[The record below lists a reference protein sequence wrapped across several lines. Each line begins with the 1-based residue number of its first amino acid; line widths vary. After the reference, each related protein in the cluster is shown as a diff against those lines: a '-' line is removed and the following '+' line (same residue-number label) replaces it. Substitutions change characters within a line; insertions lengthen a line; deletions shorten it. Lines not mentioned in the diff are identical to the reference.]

1 MKSTLLVVAVLAV
14 TLTGCS
20 DAPKTSSQAGGAK
33 AAHPEAEAESELEGA
48 QAESEL
54 ARDQAE
60 SKSARDP
67 AEPRKQNLQR
77 GKKAK
82 NRSNATTRTEKAAQE
97 QKRKKALENALANA
111 KVLEAPPFGSTKAK
125 GTRGDL
131 EEFTPKMRHLAE
143 DEFAF
148 KDAKSGVYRATFD
161 QRSVDYS
168 QVIEFTSGRNT
179 LLFPGKYDFDGKK
192 FECQFHLWYEHQGI
206 PKANG
211 GLFREY
217 TNSCAL
223 VSTLSVDEAT
233 ARRWRD
239 AFEQGSMK
247 LTIWFR
253 LVAVERASWE
263 QNPSFLD
270 GSILQH
276 DIIFRVEVLRF
287 E

>member
-1 MKSTLLVVAVLAV
+1 MKSKLLAATVLAV

-20 DAPKTSSQAGGAK
+20 DASKTKSQAGGSKGAHPQAK
-33 AAHPEAEAESELEGA
+33 AELELERTQAELELARA
-48 QAESEL
+48 QAEAAKAEIAKKQENL
-54 ARDQAE
+54 EQVKRDE
-60 SKSARDP
+60 EK
-67 AEPRKQNLQR
+67 
-77 GKKAK
+77 
-82 NRSNATTRTEKAAQE
+82 EKAAQE
-97 QKRKKALENALANA
+97 QERKKALENALANA

-125 GTRGDL
+125 GRRGDL
-131 EEFTPKMRHLAE
+131 EEFTPQMRHLAE
-143 DEFAF
+143 NEFAF

-161 QRSVDYS
+161 QSSVDYS
-168 QVIEFTSGRNT
+168 QLIEFTSGRNT
-179 LLFPGKYDFDGKK
+179 LLFPGKYDFDENQ

-206 PKANG
+206 PKANADV
-211 GLFREY
+211 FREY

-223 VSTLSVDEAT
+223 ISKLSVDEAT

-263 QNPSFLD
+263 QNPDFVD

-276 DIIFRVEVLRF
+276 DILFRVEVLRF